1 MTQSVGR
8 KQKVSPKRRRRLP
21 LQART
26 GAPGPTPS
34 LFESSSS
41 GARSQELFLPTA
53 KISNSQLQGKT
64 MERAPAPPGWE
75 LRRGCAAEPR
85 LCTWAEPRKRPP
97 RDSEP
102 GRRLSTLGPPAR
114 SPELGKRGRC
124 GGAVGPTQPAAL
136 GACRGFPRGGRTL
149 RERAAGETRLQ
160 IAQRGRGGS
169 ERGFAPPPRRRRAC
183 TRGSRRRREL
193 SVDAR
198 VHKPTPA
205 SPLQPPGA
213 ATQTAPLTRLLQR
226 WCRPGSE

>member
-1 MTQSVGR
+1 
-8 KQKVSPKRRRRLP
+8 
-21 LQART
+21 
-26 GAPGPTPS
+26 
-34 LFESSSS
+34 
-41 GARSQELFLPTA
+41 
-53 KISNSQLQGKT
+53 

-85 LCTWAEPRKRPP
+85 LCTWAEPRQRPP

-160 IAQRGRGGS
+160 TARRGWGGS

-205 SPLQPPGA
+205 SPLRPPGA
-213 ATQTAPLTRLLQR
+213 ATQTRAAHPVLAAMVPARVRVGPVHGERRVAARHLGTLPAPLGLPWSRRRRGPWQLLPAPEPR
-226 WCRPGSE
+226 AP